1 MSDAY
6 TEILTR
12 EIGPDIERGLTGKL
26 REVTAAMCRL
36 SMGELLMLAEREEAY
51 RAGTGG
57 RCVVR
62 PVWERRRDWAAYLE
76 VAGVLNGLHARI
88 VEEKGGG
95 AR

>member
-1 MSDAY
+1 MSDQH
-6 TEILTR
+6 TEVITR
-12 EIGPDIERGLTGKL
+12 ELGPDIERGLSGKL

-76 VAGVLNGLHARI
+76 VSALLNGLHARI
-88 VEEKGGG
+88 VAETGGG
-95 AR
+95 VR